1 MATKK
6 TTDKKKT
13 VKVTHPAHP
22 EHSKLQSILAAL
34 SKVAEIAPAVVEL
47 SGVDA
52 EDTAKAKRLSLL
64 TTAITGSLKK

>member
-6 TTDKKKT
+6 APAKKA

-22 EHSKLQSILAAL
+22 KHSRFQAILAAL
-34 SKVAEIAPAVVEL
+34 AKAADIAPAVVEL

-52 EDTAKAKRLSLL
+52 EGTAKAKRLSTL
-64 TTAITGSLKK
+64 TKAITGSLAK